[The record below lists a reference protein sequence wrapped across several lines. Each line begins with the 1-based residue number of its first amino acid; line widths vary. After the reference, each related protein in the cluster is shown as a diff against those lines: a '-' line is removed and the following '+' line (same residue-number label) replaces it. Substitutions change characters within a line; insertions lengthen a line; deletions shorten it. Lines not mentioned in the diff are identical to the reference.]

1 MHVAINAQLLSPAAG
16 YRGAGVST
24 YSRRLLTALGAE
36 VLGKPGA
43 PRLTAFVHDR
53 EFAAPGVTLRQ
64 GPDWL
69 ENPTLRILWEQTALP
84 SAVAGMRVDLVHGLV
99 NVLPLMT
106 RVAGVVTVH
115 DLSFLRLPD
124 LFPPLKRAYLTALT
138 RASVGRAAQV
148 ITVSWQTA
156 ADVKQYFDKDPD
168 RVTVVHNGVDGRFAP
183 GTPEAIAA
191 FRHRKRLPDRYWFYL
206 GTLEPRKNLE
216 LLLDAFA
223 TWQTV
228 AGDQEVRLVVAGGKG
243 WYYDT
248 IFAKVAECGIE
259 GSVIFPGYVPD
270 EELPDWYRGA
280 ELFIYPS
287 RFEGFGMPVLEAMAC
302 GTPVVCSAAPG
313 VAEVAGDAAV
323 QVPADDI
330 AAWVAALDDLARQPE
345 QRAALAAVGPKRAGM
360 FTWQAAAAATLT
372 VYERV
377 LKRGRRR

>member
-16 YRGAGVST
+16 YRSAGVST

-43 PRLTAFVHDR
+43 AKLTAFVHDR

-64 GPDWL
+64 EPDWM
-69 ENPTLRILWEQTALP
+69 ENPTLRILWEQMALP
-84 SAVAGMRVDLVHGLV
+84 SAIAGMRVDLVHGLV

-106 RVAGVVTVH
+106 RVTGVVTVH

-124 LFPPLKRAYLTALT
+124 LFPPLKRTYLTALT
-138 RASVGRAAQV
+138 RASVRRAAHV
-148 ITVSWQTA
+148 IAVSHQTA
-156 ADVKQYFDKDPD
+156 SDVMYFFDKDPS
-168 RVTVVHNGVDGRFAP
+168 RITVVHNGVDGRFAP
-183 GTPEAIAA
+183 GTPEGIAA
-191 FRHRKRLPDRYWFYL
+191 FRERKGLPDRYWFYL
-206 GTLEPRKNLE
+206 GTLEPRKNLDI
-216 LLLDAFA
+216 LLDAFA

-228 AGDQEVRLVVAGGKG
+228 ADDHKVRLVVAGGKG

-259 GSVIFPGYVPD
+259 GSVIFPGFVPD

-345 QRAALAAVGPKRAGM
+345 QRAALAAAGPKRAGM
-360 FTWQAAAAATLT
+360 FTWQAAAQATLA
-372 VYERV
+372 VYDRV
-377 LKRGRRR
+377 TKRRQRR